1 MRRMMR
7 GLMRFARD
15 FALGVHTAN
24 GIRHGV
30 VRPESTRE
38 PDAETAEEGRVWVM
52 RNGPVGVDRAPG
64 WPTPAPSG
72 S

>member
-7 GLMRFARD
+7 GLVRFARD
-15 FALGVHTAN
+15 FALGVHTAH

-30 VRPESTRE
+30 VRPEGVRAPAAE
-38 PDAETAEEGRVWVM
+38 PAEKDRVWVM
-52 RNGPVGVDRAPG
+52 RGGPVVAARTSG
-64 WPTPAPSG
+64 WPNPAPSG